1 MIDSMF
7 KFLHRDHP
15 ILVVVHQGKQLEVP
29 AVRGHELV
37 LGHAF
42 LVPVLGAVERER
54 EELVKQ
60 HHPHSVFSNTILY
73 LATHLMMKKSSRA
86 RCQSSLSSI
95 EWIWAKISCFL
106 VT

>member
-54 EELVKQ
+54 EREK
-60 HHPHSVFSNTILY
+60 SSSNNTIPILY
-73 LATHLMMKKSSRA
+73 SAT
-86 RCQSSLSSI
+86 QFYI
-95 EWIWAKISCFL
+95 
-106 VT
+106 